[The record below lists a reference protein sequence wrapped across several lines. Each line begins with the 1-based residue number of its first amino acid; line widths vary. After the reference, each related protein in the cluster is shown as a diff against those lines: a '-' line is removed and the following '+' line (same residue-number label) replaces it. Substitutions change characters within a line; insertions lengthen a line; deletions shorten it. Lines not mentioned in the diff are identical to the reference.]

1 MANSVSLVHKLVFAQ
16 VLRNNLALLNA
27 LAREYPALLA
37 PSPTLTALA
46 TPLDA
51 AALSL
56 ERAAGSEAHAIAQ
69 AFVHIDTAFGLAT
82 QSNPAEPGG
91 ARLLRAIA
99 NIAYQPQTTIN
110 LLASRSPLL
119 ALDSQWLRT
128 GLKDN
133 GQTAGP
139 VWPSGAFWED
149 WVDNPTG
156 RILLALATPDMG
168 AYADQRLTALHL
180 QIATGRVADSG
191 IPALL
196 QAQATRYG
204 DPYARQPTPVQWDA
218 ATRTLSFQGH
228 GATSSG
234 PAKGRISVAVG
245 KF

>member
-1 MANSVSLVHKLVFAQ
+1 M
-16 VLRNNLALLNA
+16 
-27 LAREYPALLA
+27 
-37 PSPTLTALA
+37 
-46 TPLDA
+46 
-51 AALSL
+51 
-56 ERAAGSEAHAIAQ
+56 
-69 AFVHIDTAFGLAT
+69 
-82 QSNPAEPGG
+82 
-91 ARLLRAIA
+91 
-99 NIAYQPQTTIN
+99 
-110 LLASRSPLL
+110 
-119 ALDSQWLRT
+119 
-128 GLKDN
+128 
-133 GQTAGP
+133 
-139 VWPSGAFWED
+139 
-149 WVDNPTG
+149 DNPTG

-168 AYADQRLTALHL
+168 AYADRLLDTDGYQRLTALHL